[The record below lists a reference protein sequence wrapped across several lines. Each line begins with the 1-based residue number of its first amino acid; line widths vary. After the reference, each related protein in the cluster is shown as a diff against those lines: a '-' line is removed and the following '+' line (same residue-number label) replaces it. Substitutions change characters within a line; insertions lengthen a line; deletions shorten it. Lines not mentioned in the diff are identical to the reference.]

1 MLLDNTNCSLKPDAA
16 PMPVVKVEP
25 TDAHPVPY
33 DTSDEELDSF
43 ADKLS
48 SIGSTAELLE
58 QLGAPVEATKGTL
71 SEEAA
76 LLDKALTE
84 QKVTPLKS
92 SLPAAL
98 GASAFLKAYG
108 QSRALD
114 IEQVRAALT
123 NKLLELADCGEI
135 KYELKAIELLGKHSD
150 IGLFTERSE
159 VTVNYNNPD
168 SLEAAI
174 KERVKRLLN
183 ADVIDMKPL
192 GMDLDEELGLTYEEA
207 EFTDVEDDVPEETE
221 TEEGQ

>member
-1 MLLDNTNCSLKPDAA
+1 
-16 PMPVVKVEP
+16 MPVVKIEP
-25 TDAHPVPY
+25 SDEYPMPF
-33 DTSDEELDSF
+33 DTSDEELDAF
-43 ADKLS
+43 ADKLAS
-48 SIGSTAELLE
+48 MANTAELLE
-58 QLGAPVEATKGTL
+58 ELGAPVEVTKGSL

-76 LLDKALTE
+76 LLDKAIKDQTI
-84 QKVTPLKS
+84 TPLRT

-114 IEQVRAALT
+114 IDAVRAALT
-123 NKLLELADCGEI
+123 NKLLEIADCGEV

-168 SLEAAI
+168 SLEKAI

-192 GMDLDEELGLTYEEA
+192 GMDLDEELGILDADFHEVLEDDAGYAQYEESDA
-207 EFTDVEDDVPEETE
+207 SDSEEE
-221 TEEGQ
+221 A